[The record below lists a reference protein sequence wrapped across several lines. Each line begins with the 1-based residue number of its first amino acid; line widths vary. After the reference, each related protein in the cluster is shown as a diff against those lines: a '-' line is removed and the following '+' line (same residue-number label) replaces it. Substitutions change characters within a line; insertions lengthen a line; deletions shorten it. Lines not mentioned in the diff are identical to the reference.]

1 MQSALDILYQDA
13 LKNFDDTLRM
23 LDDEGVKDY
32 CHFGE
37 LLERQEEKLA
47 AVLSQDVLD
56 KFTDTWADREYLAKQ
71 ALFRRG
77 LAVGLRLGA
86 LAALW

>member
-1 MQSALDILYQDA
+1 MQSPLEILYQDA
-13 LKNFDDTLRM
+13 LNNFDDTLRM
-23 LDDEGVKDY
+23 LGDEGAKEY
-32 CHFGE
+32 YHFGE
-37 LLERQEEKLA
+37 LLARQEEKLA

-77 LAVGLRLGA
+77 LALGLRLSA
-86 LAALW
+86 LMVQ

>member
-1 MQSALDILYQDA
+1 MQSPLETLYQDA
-13 LKNFDDTLRM
+13 LKNFGDTLHM
-23 LDDEGVKDY
+23 LDDEGIKEY
-32 CHFGE
+32 YHLGE

-71 ALFRRG
+71 ALFYRG
-77 LAVGLRLGA
+77 LALGLRLGA
-86 LAALW
+86 LAV